1 MVAALQSLCWVSS
14 PLGFHKG
21 STRVPQGLRNRK
33 KKTSK
38 LKRRLALAFALP
50 LVVFGVEVGGRW
62 GTEAGAFVARA
73 RARAQ
78 AASTAPGRHSTRV
91 ARRVRLPLHGRRS
104 VALLPTA
111 RALGAALGDV
121 LADAR

>member
-1 MVAALQSLCWVSS
+1 MAALQSLCWVSS

-21 STRVPQGLRNRK
+21 STRVAQPQK
-33 KKTSK
+33 KISK